1 MGVLKRRYVI
11 QPHVLRVLCVPSLL
25 LNDDHRVLTD
35 FFFLSSSSSSLST
48 PSSPHLLISSEI
60 SV

>member
-25 LNDDHRVLTD
+25 LNDDHHRVLTD
-35 FFFLSSSSSSLST
+35 FFFFLLLLRLF
-48 PSSPHLLISSEI
+48 PHHLPLTS
-60 SV
+60 